1 MIRRYFPSIK
11 HISIFALLLLISGCS
26 LWTNFTTYFNLYFNT
41 KTLFDEAEEEIL
53 AQKRDLFSTEP
64 LIVSGA
70 ANTKLVK
77 VIEKCSKILQF
88 HSTSSYV
95 DNALMMLGKSFY
107 YQKNFQKAKRKFEEL
122 LITEP
127 DEDTRLEADYWI
139 ARCNMSMRDYFTGLA
154 QLEDVRKRAVEEN
167 NLQVIRDS
175 YIEEIIYRIS
185 QDNYSQAVLLSQ
197 ELLPFADSRMK
208 SQVYYEL
215 GKLYIETGDLENAVT
230 AYENVFEY
238 SPDFDLEIAASIKY
252 AKTLRDAGKD
262 EEALSSLR
270 TMRRQDKFQEK
281 FSEIDLETAVTLVSL
296 ERFDEALEQFSMVDT
311 TYRGTTFSA
320 IASYYKGRLY
330 EDTFKDFDSASVYYQ
345 KAFTSNPPMEY
356 DLQVREKNQLFNR
369 YFGLRRQIDNYDRQ
383 LFYAENPEIF
393 VQDSIEYV
401 QDSLKIL
408 SDYLEQQE
416 LFDIWSNVFAPDPQ
430 AVQDSLSALDSIR
443 VADSIHVRDS
453 LIALMNIG
461 MLTDTNEV
469 NLSINNYFRS
479 KDSLMLRDSLMLLF
493 ESGILTDTNQV
504 NEILTEH
511 FRALDDRDEKLGDEK
526 INNLIPQPL
535 TGVNLDTVKFKRN
548 PPRLPVIPLDSVKY
562 IISKAQLELGNLFLA
577 EMDVGDSA
585 YYLYTKNIER
595 FPESD
600 FYPNTLYALGSYF
613 QTIENNEKA
622 DSLFKYIYDNYK
634 SESIVNAAADK
645 LNLPLVDLDYDP
657 AKTIYSSA
665 ESQMIAGNFDYAL
678 KEFLSIYRM
687 FPESPISPKALYAG
701 GWILEKDLRLLDSAA
716 VVYDTLVTRFA
727 SSIYSREVARK
738 LSGYKQELAR
748 IKKEQED
755 TKLMALKENG
765 KVEENQSS
773 LTENDI
779 IGEKEDVIT
788 HAFNPDLDELVKNEE
803 IRKTE
808 EKIPDTVIPDPV
820 SQKPKLEALWNP
832 RKPR

>member
-1 MIRRYFPSIK
+1 MSTRYFSRINL
-11 HISIFALLLLISGCS
+11 ISVFSLLLLVSGCS

-53 AQKRDLFSTEP
+53 TQKRDLFSTDP
-64 LIVSGA
+64 LMVPGA

-107 YQKNFQKAKRKFEEL
+107 YQSNFQKSKRKFEEL
-122 LITEP
+122 LVTEP
-127 DEDTRLEADYWI
+127 DEDIRLEADFWI
-139 ARCNMSMRDYFTGLA
+139 ARCNIKMRDFLTGLV
-154 QLEDVRKRAVEEN
+154 QLEDVRKRAVEIDN
-167 NLQVIRDS
+167 SKIIRDS
-175 YIEEIIYRIS
+175 YLEEIIYRIS
-185 QDNYSQAVLLSQ
+185 QNNHSEAIVLSQ
-197 ELLPFADSRMK
+197 ELLPFVDSQMK
-208 SQVYYEL
+208 SQVYFEL
-215 GKLYIETGDLENAVT
+215 GKLYIETGDLDNAIA

-238 SPDFDLEIAASIKY
+238 SPDFDIEIAASIKY
-252 AKTLRDAGKD
+252 ANTLREAGRD
-262 EEALSSLR
+262 EEALSSFR

-281 FSEIDLETAVTLVSL
+281 FSEIDLETGVTLLSL
-296 ERFDEALEQFSMVDT
+296 ERFDEALEQLSMVDT

-320 IASYYKGRLY
+320 LASFYKGKLY
-330 EDTFKDFDSASVYYQ
+330 EDAFNNYDSASVYYQ

-356 DLQVREKNQLFNR
+356 APRIREKNQLFNR
-369 YFGLRRQIDNYDRQ
+369 YFSLRKQIDNYDRQ
-383 LFYAENPEIF
+383 LFYVENPEIF
-393 VQDSIEYV
+393 KQDSIDYV

-453 LIALMNIG
+453 LITLMNIG
-461 MLTDTNEV
+461 MFADTNEV
-469 NLSINNYFRS
+469 NLAVKDYFRG

-504 NEILTEH
+504 NQILTEH
-511 FRALDDRDEKLGDEK
+511 FKALDDRDEKLGDEK

-562 IISKAQLELGNLFLA
+562 IISKSQLELGNLFLA

-595 FPESD
+595 FPESE
-600 FYPNTLYALGSYF
+600 FYPNTLYALGSYY
-613 QTIENNEKA
+613 QTIGNNEKA
-622 DSLFKYIYDNYK
+622 DSLFRYIYDNYQ

-645 LNLPLVDLDYDP
+645 LKLPLIDLDYDP
-657 AKTIYSSA
+657 AKTIYAKA

-687 FPESPISPKALYAG
+687 YPESPVSPKALYAG

-716 VVYDTLVTRFA
+716 VVYDTLVNRYA
-727 SSIYSREVARK
+727 SSVYSREVAKK
-738 LSGYKQELAR
+738 LGGYKQELAR
-748 IKKEQED
+748 IKKEQEEA
-755 TKLMALKENG
+755 KLMALKENE
-765 KVEENQSS
+765 KEENQTSFV
-773 LTENDI
+773 ENDI
-779 IGEKEDVIT
+779 TGEKDDVIT
-788 HAFNPDLDELVKNEE
+788 QALNPDLDELVKNEE
-803 IRKTE
+803 IRKTD
-808 EKIPDTVIPDPV
+808 EKIPDTIIPDPGN
-820 SQKPKLEALWNP
+820 QKPKLEALWNP